1 MDMNRS
7 AALVACAAVLAA
19 CGGGAA
25 ASTRAAT
32 SAPGVFGYDPASPLA
47 YRDRGVRN
55 SGWPKVHDV
64 SFASPKGGRVTA
76 YLVVPRGSG
85 RHPAVIWMHGSG
97 ADRRELLVPA
107 AWVSAR
113 GAVGLAIDAPEAR
126 TPAPKMPRGPA
137 AFEKTR
143 DLTVQNVV
151 DLRRAVDVLLAR
163 PDVDPARIAFAGYSS
178 GARIGAIL
186 AGVDHRI
193 RWFDLLSGGATP
205 VSAYVRAAPA
215 ALKSRV
221 RRDFEVVDPLRY
233 VRRAAPSR
241 LFFQN
246 GRRDTVVPRAALVAL
261 ASAASS
267 PKEIRWYP
275 AGHGLNAQAL
285 RDQRA
290 WLTRVLGLHA

>member
-1 MDMNRS
+1 MSRP
-7 AALVACAAVLAA
+7 AALVACVAILAC
-19 CGGGAA
+19 CGGGTAV
-25 ASTRAAT
+25 STRAAAP
-32 SAPGVFGYDPASPLA
+32 APGVFGYDRAAPLA
-47 YRDRGVRN
+47 YRDRGVLN
-55 SGWPKVHDV
+55 TGWPKVHDV

-97 ADRRELLVPA
+97 GGRRDLLVPA
-107 AWVSAR
+107 AWLSAR
-113 GAVGLAIDAPEAR
+113 GAVGLAIDAPDAR

-163 PDVDPARIAFAGYSS
+163 PDVDPARIAYAGYSS
-178 GARIGAIL
+178 GARVGAIL

-205 VSAYVRAAPA
+205 VSAYVRAVPA
-215 ALKSRV
+215 KLRARL
-221 RRDFEVVDPLRY
+221 RRDLVVVDPLRY

-246 GRRDTVVPRAALVAL
+246 GRRDRVVPHAALVAL
-261 ASAASS
+261 ARAASS

-275 AGHGLNAQAL
+275 ADHGLNAQAL
-285 RDQRA
+285 RDQRS
-290 WLTRVLGLHA
+290 WLTRVLGLRA

>member
-1 MDMNRS
+1 MSRPV
-7 AALVACAAVLAA
+7 ALVAFVVVLAC
-19 CGGGAA
+19 CGGETA
-25 ASTRAAT
+25 ASTRAAAP
-32 SAPGVFGYDPASPLA
+32 APGVFGYDRAAPLA
-47 YRDRGVRN
+47 YRDRGVAN
-55 SGWPKVHDV
+55 TGWPKVHDV

-76 YLVVPRGSG
+76 YLLVPRGSG
-85 RHPAVIWMHGSG
+85 RHPAVIWMHGTG
-97 ADRRELLVPA
+97 GDRRDLLVPA
-107 AWVSAR
+107 AWLSAR

-126 TPAPKMPRGPA
+126 KPAPKMPRGPA

-205 VSAYVRAAPA
+205 ISAYVRAAPA
-215 ALKSRV
+215 KFRARL
-221 RRDFEVVDPLRY
+221 RRDLEVVDPLRY

-241 LFFQN
+241 LLFQN
-246 GRRDTVVPRAALVAL
+246 GRRDRVVPHAALVAL
-261 ASAASS
+261 ARAASS

-275 AGHGLNAQAL
+275 ADHGLNGQAL

-290 WLTRVLGLHA
+290 WLTRALGLHA